1 MIKYITEYLLGYS
14 ETPSGTTEIALCFL
28 CRLKKHDMRSVFS
41 AVFNIYLLR
50 VWFPEQKDL
59 QGIRQQLMPSGR
71 VSHLIIYAGCGQ
83 RAGTFFVT
91 SLLSLCFWDALIP
104 WRPNSLHAQCR
115 SVPQIQG
122 YSGIL
127 LGKILRRK
135 SVASSHSC
143 DFVPCWTIPGQE
155 GYVCSSKLNTAKAE
169 LQHQHAVVPIS
180 RC

>member
-1 MIKYITEYLLGYS
+1 MIKFITEYVLGYS
-14 ETPSGTTEIALCFL
+14 ETPPDTTEIALCFL
-28 CRLKKHDMRSVFS
+28 CRWTKHILRSAFF
-41 AVFNIYLLR
+41 AVFTIYLLR

-59 QGIRQQLMPSGR
+59 QGISQQLMPSCR

-91 SLLSLCFWDALIP
+91 SLLSLCFWNALIP
-104 WRPNSLHAQCR
+104 WRPNLLHAQCR
-115 SVPQIQG
+115 SVPPIQG

-127 LGKILRRK
+127 LVEILRWK

-143 DFVPCWTIPGQE
+143 DFVLCWTIPGQA
-155 GYVCSSKLNTAKAE
+155 GYICSSKLNTAEAE
-169 LQHQHAVVPIS
+169 LQHQHVVVHIS